1 MKNLLLKVP
10 DPRPSLRKHR
20 KEFLY
25 QLKADPEKHESC
37 YAPIASHWPEM
48 HLKVWNRTL
57 SFLFCFV

>member
-20 KEFLY
+20 KEFLH

-48 HLKVWNRTL
+48 HLKV
-57 SFLFCFV
+57 